1 MSDPQ
6 ALLEQV
12 TAAQAEL
19 AEATRAG
26 FTAQRRALAELRRE
40 LLGDR
45 RETATTSVFLAVA
58 PALDSLEQVRAG
70 LDGEA
75 SAALAAQTDAVA
87 SALRNLLQ
95 SLGYTRFEAA
105 VGERF
110 EPQRMECV
118 GHLDGAPGVVLA
130 AVRPG
135 YAAGAVVV
143 RPAGVLVAAPEQ
155 DPDEGRQE

>member
-75 SAALAAQTDAVA
+75 STALAAQTDAVA

-118 GHLDGAPGVVLA
+118 GHLDGTPGVVLA

-155 DPDEGRQE
+155 DPDEGRQQ